1 MREDDA
7 AFAAR
12 AAARAEWPVRVF
24 RLGEEPPE
32 GLDTT
37 PEQRIE
43 MMWEMA
49 VQAYGM
55 AGIPIPDYD
64 RAHTPIRLVRRGEP

>member
-1 MREDDA
+1 D
-7 AFAAR
+7 
-12 AAARAEWPVRVF
+12 WPVRAVA
-24 RLGEEPPE
+24 RGAEPPD

-43 MMWEMA
+43 MMWELA
-49 VQAYGM
+49 VQAYRL

-64 RAHTPIRLVRRGEP
+64 RAQAPIRVVRRGAQ